1 MSLSCCHSLSSWG
14 SVPGQGHKA
23 ALEWSQRLQGAAG
36 GAGGRESGH
45 ARLEQSQALPHQH
58 SPVQSAPQK
67 MGLCKISLQ
76 QGCTSQGTSTAQYP
90 PSLGKG
96 HRQHTAVSQAATS
109 SHVWGSVTNN
119 LKAMDV
125 EQVNLCLG

>member
-1 MSLSCCHSLSSWG
+1 MSLSCCHSLPSWG

-58 SPVQSAPQK
+58 GPVHSAPQK

-76 QGCTSQGTSTAQYP
+76 QGCTSP
-90 PSLGKG
+90 R
-96 HRQHTAVSQAATS
+96 HQHSPAPTQPGQAVSQAATS
-109 SHVWGSVTNN
+109 SHG
-119 LKAMDV
+119 
-125 EQVNLCLG
+125 